1 MNNGL
6 NARQNTFVKHI
17 AAGSSATKAA
27 VLSGYSKKSARFTAS
42 KLLTNSNILQH
53 LEELFSKAGLSDEQ
67 LIDRLKTAIDAGI
80 GKKANNSD
88 AIKGLKMAFELKNRF
103 PSTLL
108 KTEVTQEDE
117 VKMSLQNMSE
127 PELMDYLEEISLK
140 TQNYVE
146 SIRQRRIERKQREQT
161 EVQQPKKP
169 IEPLKVEQPVLS
181 SQDGVTK
188 AQGKPVQLG

>member
-6 NARQNTFVKHI
+6 NARQNTFVKQV
-17 AAGSSATKAA
+17 AAGNSATRAA

-53 LEELFSKAGLSDEQ
+53 LEELFSKAGLSDDQ
-67 LIDRLKTAIDAGI
+67 LIYRLKTAIDSGI
-80 GKKANNSD
+80 GKRANNSD

-127 PELMDYLEEISLK
+127 AELMNYLEEISIK
-140 TQNYVE
+140 TQHYVE
-146 SIRQRRIERKQREQT
+146 SIRQRRIERLQKEQK
-161 EVQQPKKP
+161 EIELPQPQNNLKPSNLQQPTFGVAQAIP
-169 IEPLKVEQPVLS
+169 RPVM
-181 SQDGVTK
+181 K
-188 AQGKPVQLG
+188 